1 VLASIRYVDAVTIF
15 DEDTPEDL
23 IKALL
28 PDVLVKGADYTEEQI
43 AGAPAVREAGGEVA
57 LVKLAPGLSSSEL
70 VRRIREG

>member
-57 LVKLAPGLSSSEL
+57 LVELAPGLSSSEL